1 MISRET
7 KILNI
12 EYSSV
17 FGAYWMIYAIIGSFA
32 AVFMLAKGYSNSQI
46 GITMAAANI
55 LGVVL
60 QPLIADFT
68 DRSKRLG
75 IIGVTEIMTVL
86 IMVFTVGMFAFKG
99 GTVALCVAFV
109 LMLGLHTVLQPLF
122 NSLAFKLEECGIPT
136 NYGIA
141 RAGGSLAYSIF
152 IAILGTMVEKMG
164 ILVMPV
170 ANEIICAFLVLSLI
184 LTKRTFDKN
193 MRMGHPPLPGTKA
206 AAAENG
212 ETEEEINLIQFI
224 KRNKMFF
231 VLNIGVIGLYF
242 SNQVLNT
249 YMTQIVTAVDG
260 TTEDLGRILGVMAF
274 LEIPTMVFFKKI
286 KKHFSC
292 QLLLKIAS
300 VGFTVKIAICWL
312 AKSVAMLYV
321 GQLFQIVSFAL
332 FLPGMVY
339 FTGEIMSRG
348 EAIKGQALF
357 TTMVT
362 LTTIIASLAGGW
374 ILDIAGAKMLTFIST
389 IATAAGAVLVIA
401 VIDKVKSKKES

>member
-55 LGVVL
+55 LGVIL

-86 IMVFTVGMFAFKG
+86 IIVFTVGMFAFKG

-212 ETEEEINLIQFI
+212 TPVWAW
-224 KRNKMFF
+224 K
-231 VLNIGVIGLYF
+231 
-242 SNQVLNT
+242 
-249 YMTQIVTAVDG
+249 
-260 TTEDLGRILGVMAF
+260 TTCTWQRAERPPAT
-274 LEIPTMVFFKKI
+274 PNWWKK
-286 KKHFSC
+286 
-292 QLLLKIAS
+292 
-300 VGFTVKIAICWL
+300 W
-312 AKSVAMLYV
+312 
-321 GQLFQIVSFAL
+321 
-332 FLPGMVY
+332 
-339 FTGEIMSRG
+339 
-348 EAIKGQALF
+348 
-357 TTMVT
+357 
-362 LTTIIASLAGGW
+362 
-374 ILDIAGAKMLTFIST
+374 
-389 IATAAGAVLVIA
+389 
-401 VIDKVKSKKES
+401 